1 MAPARLVVLL
11 PIAQVDKPAKWGP
24 VRVLRVKKTAM
35 ALAKLAVL
43 LPTVQVEKPVRWVL
57 VCVLLG
63 KPIAMEH
70 ASTSTPLYKTVV
82 LVALLVQAAR
92 PVKRE
97 LARVLQGKPIAME
110 HVSTSIL
117 THRIAVLVEV
127 LALQVFDVRLQ
138 DASLTCCKPVRVMVI
153 HAQSSITTRS
163 GVGARAA
170 KGSWAMAR
178 GHLFLGRLLP
188 RSIWERGVPQSRLLR
203 VIIIRVLSLTT
214 TRSSVGERTM
224 RDNWEMEPV

>member
-57 VCVLLG
+57 VCVLL
-63 KPIAMEH
+63 
-70 ASTSTPLYKTVV
+70 
-82 LVALLVQAAR
+82 
-92 PVKRE
+92 
-97 LARVLQGKPIAME
+97 GKPIAME